1 MRRVGGTRHD
11 EVMKTATLRAERLR
25 SHRLQSHRLISP
37 APTVTDAA
45 RHMLAVQSQDFTA
58 GRWALAVRTRGETTV
73 RDVDRAFDRGDIVR
87 GWTMRGTLHTVPAR
101 DLGWMLQVTAGRQR
115 QQAASR
121 HRDLGI
127 DDDMVAASVRA
138 LTPALRDGG
147 CTRAEVFDILQGI
160 DIDPSGQRGI
170 HLLFTLTIDGLI
182 CQGPVVARAGFAR
195 EQRFVLVEDHIR
207 EHVTPDD
214 PLAELFVRYIDGHG
228 PAGIADFA
236 WWAGL
241 TLGQA
246 REAAERAGAGTDG
259 GRLDEIDEGLFAA
272 RRRPRRASGAAS
284 VHALG
289 AFDEYYISYADR
301 TTVCAPEHLAA
312 VGPGKN
318 GMVRPTLVEQGRVIG
333 TWSHATATRGTPP
346 ELFEEPEDPAAVA
359 AALARFARF
368 ADD

>member
-1 MRRVGGTRHD
+1 
-11 EVMKTATLRAERLR
+11 MKTATLRAERLR
-25 SHRLQSHRLISP
+25 SHRLRSHRLT
-37 APTVTDAA
+37 APTTTVTAA
-45 RHMLAVQSQDFTA
+45 AQHMLAVQSQDFTA
-58 GRWALAVRTRGETTV
+58 GRWALAVRTRGEAAL

-101 DLGWMLQVTAGRQR
+101 DFGWMLQVTAGRQR

-121 HRDLGI
+121 YRDLGI

-147 CTRAEVFDILQGI
+147 CTRAEVFEILQGI
-160 DIDPSGQRGI
+160 GIDPSGQRGI

-182 CQGPVVARAGFAR
+182 CQGPVVARAGVAR

-207 EHVTPDD
+207 EHLTPDD

-228 PAGIADFA
+228 PAGVADFA
-236 WWAGL
+236 WWSGL

-246 REAAERAGAGTDG
+246 REAAARAAAGADG
-259 GRLDEIDEGLFAA
+259 SRVDEIDEGLFAA
-272 RRRPRRASGAAS
+272 RRRPRRAAGAAS

-301 TTVCAPEHLAA
+301 TIVCASEHLAA

-318 GMVRPTLVEQGRVIG
+318 GMVRPTLIEQGRVIG
-333 TWSHATATRGTPP
+333 TWSHASATRDAPP
-346 ELFEEPEDPAAVA
+346 ELFEEPEDRDAVA

>member
-1 MRRVGGTRHD
+1 MN
-11 EVMKTATLRAERLR
+11 TATLRAERLR
-25 SHRLQSHRLISP
+25 SHRLT
-37 APTVTDAA
+37 APTRTVADAA

-58 GRWALAVRTRGETTV
+58 GRWALAVRSKDPVGLPA
-73 RDVDRAFDRGDIVR
+73 VDRAFDRGELVR
-87 GWTMRGTLHTVPAR
+87 GWTMRGTLHTIPAR
-101 DLGWMLQVTAGRQR
+101 DLGWVLQVTAGRQR

-127 DDDMVAASVRA
+127 DDDMIAATVRA

-147 CTRAEVFDILQGI
+147 RTRAEVFEILEGI
-160 DIDPSGQRGI
+160 GVDPTGQRGI

-182 CQGPVVARAGFAR
+182 CQGPVVPRAGVAR

-207 EHVTPDD
+207 EHAYPAD

-228 PAGIADFA
+228 PAGVADFA
-236 WWAGL
+236 WWSGL

-246 REAAERAGAGTDG
+246 REAVERAAG
-259 GRLDEIDEGLFAA
+259 RVQQVDEGTFVALQH
-272 RRRPRRASGAAS
+272 PRRAAGAAS

-318 GMVRPTLVEQGRVIG
+318 GMVRATLVEHGSVIG
-333 TWSHATATRGTPP
+333 TWSHASATRHTPP
-346 ELFEEPEDPAAVA
+346 ELFVAPGEPPAVD
-359 AALARFARF
+359 AALTRFARF
-368 ADD
+368 LGD

>member
-1 MRRVGGTRHD
+1 
-11 EVMKTATLRAERLR
+11 MKTATLLAERLR
-25 SHRLQSHRLISP
+25 SHRLT
-37 APTVTDAA
+37 APTRTVADAA
-45 RHMLAVQSQDFTA
+45 HHMLAVQSQDFTA
-58 GRWALAVRTRGETTV
+58 GRWALAVRARGDV
-73 RDVDRAFDRGDIVR
+73 MLRDVDRAFDRGDIVR
-87 GWTMRGTLHTVPAR
+87 GWTMRGTLHTVPTR

-127 DDDMVAASVRA
+127 DDEMIAATVRA

-147 CTRAEVFDILQGI
+147 LTRSEVFEILEGI
-160 DIDPSGQRGI
+160 GIDPSGQRGI

-182 CQGPVVARAGFAR
+182 CQGPVVARAGVAR
-195 EQRFVLVEDHIR
+195 EQRFVLVEEHIR
-207 EHVTPDD
+207 EHAHPDD
-214 PLAELFVRYIDGHG
+214 PLAELFVRYVDGHG

-236 WWAGL
+236 WWSGL

-246 REAAERAGAGTDG
+246 REAVERAAG
-259 GRLDEIDEGLFAA
+259 RVQQVDEGLFVALQ
-272 RRRPRRASGAAS
+272 RPRRAAGAAS

-301 TTVCAPEHLAA
+301 TAVCAPEHLAA

-318 GMVRPTLVEQGRVIG
+318 GMVRATLIEHGRVIG
-333 TWSHATATRGTPP
+333 TWSHATATRDAPP
-346 ELFEEPEDPAAVA
+346 ELFEVPADPAAVE

-368 ADD
+368 SAPSHG